1 MPGVPVIITG
11 ASSSVAGTTRTVL
24 RHRLLE
30 TLGLFLTGTVTTVAA
45 SLEAASTIISTAI
58 RSDQRERSHLDGL
71 YAYIYG
77 PDGAAEQGT
86 QRLVVSAS
94 YDGPIGAATTDY
106 PYDSGALASAT
117 QFELAV
123 MPAEKYL
130 GCEGANHCLNLALET
145 LPVVDFVPLTLTAT
159 GGVSDTQYGFD
170 SYPYPVRGIESVVY
184 PRTLTASESRRVVAP
199 GSYGFYRDGEQ
210 AVLSFSSLPG
220 NVGDVVE
227 VGLLR
232 PATTW
237 IKSGGVW
244 ASSTT
249 GLAAESDCCAYDA
262 LTVVNAARPIALE
275 AMALMTERGSKERAD
290 LLAEAE
296 RAGVTAAVSRW
307 YQSFGRGARVQSART
322 TGGGQRGTWWTGTRW

>member
-1 MPGVPVIITG
+1 MGVPVIITG
-11 ASSSVAGTTRTVL
+11 GSTTVTGTTRTVL

-30 TLGLFLTGTVTTVAA
+30 TLGPFLTGTVTTLAA
-45 SLEAASTIISTAI
+45 SLEAASSIISTAI
-58 RSDQRERSHLDGL
+58 QSDQRRGGHLDGL
-71 YAYIYG
+71 YAYVYG
-77 PDGAAEQGT
+77 PDAALELGT
-86 QRLVVSAS
+86 QRLCVSGAF
-94 YDGPIGAATTDY
+94 DGGIGAAVVDR
-106 PYDSGALASAT
+106 PYDSGALALGT
-117 QFELAV
+117 QFEMSV

-130 GCEGANHCLNLALET
+130 GAEGADHCLNLALET
-145 LPVVDFVPLTLTAT
+145 LSVVDFVSLPLTAT
-159 GGVSDTQYGFD
+159 SGVSDTQYAFD
-170 SYPYPVRGIESVVY
+170 SYPYPIKGIESIVF
-184 PRTLTASESRRVVAP
+184 PRTSTTSESRRVVTP

-210 AVLSFSSLPG
+210 AILSFSSLPG
-220 NVGDVVE
+220 SVGDVVE

-275 AMALMTERGSKERAD
+275 RLALLADRGSPERAD
-290 LLAEAE
+290 LLGEAE

-307 YQSFGRGARVQSART
+307 YQSFGRGVRVQSART
-322 TGGGQRGTWWTGTRW
+322 TGGGRGGTWWTGTRW